1 MPGEVVVVGL
11 EKEGMGPA
19 SPSERGHCE
28 VDSDTNKDTALV
40 ALMRLDARSMK
51 RPSRAWREAS
61 CLLSQVAKLHMRTR

>member
-1 MPGEVVVVGL
+1 MVGL

-40 ALMRLDARSMK
+40 ALMRLDAHSMK
-51 RPSRAWREAS
+51 RPPIGW
-61 CLLSQVAKLHMRTR
+61 